1 MSAPL
6 PPWRI
11 HGERGPQL
19 VIEVDLPDL
28 DHAYITVNENQ
39 FDTPLMAEMIR
50 LAVLQRTRTIGDVQS
65 GGG

>member
-11 HGERGPQL
+11 HSEAGPQV

-39 FDTPLMAEMIR
+39 FGTGVMEEMIR
-50 LAVLQRTRTIGDVQS
+50 LAVRQRTRTIGDVQT